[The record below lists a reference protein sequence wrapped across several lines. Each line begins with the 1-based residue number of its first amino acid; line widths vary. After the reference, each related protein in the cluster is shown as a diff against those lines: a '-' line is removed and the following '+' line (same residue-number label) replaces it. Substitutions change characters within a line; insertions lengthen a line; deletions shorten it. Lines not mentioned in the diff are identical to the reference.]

1 METREGTGQP
11 GQCSPQNE
19 NLNLLVGIKFLEFML
34 YTDKYVKNTEK
45 FTGLNKVLLV
55 LGWRPR
61 TGAHRENCQ

>member
-34 YTDKYVKNTEK
+34 YTDKYV
-45 FTGLNKVLLV
+45 NKY
-55 LGWRPR
+55 
-61 TGAHRENCQ
+61 